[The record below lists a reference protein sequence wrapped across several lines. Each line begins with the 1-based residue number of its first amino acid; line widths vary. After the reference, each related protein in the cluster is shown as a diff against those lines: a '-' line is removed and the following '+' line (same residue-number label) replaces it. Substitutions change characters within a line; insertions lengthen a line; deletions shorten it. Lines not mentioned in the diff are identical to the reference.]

1 MSDNRKKITALKDQA
16 SSYMTKGNMEKAIK
30 AYTEVLQL
38 SPKEPHVI
46 MKIGDCYVR
55 LKDKKAAIKY
65 YSRAADI
72 YENEGFVVKAIAVI
86 KLMIKHVPDSPEL
99 MYRLSTLYED
109 RINVQ
114 KPELKIREFDSEVIE
129 DAVVVEEEKPI
140 ARIALFSDFNQTEFM
155 AVMEKLR
162 HIDVGPDEVIISQE
176 DSGKS
181 IFVIASG
188 EVGVYRE
195 GDAGNEIWVTNL
207 HDGDFF
213 GEFGFFSESKRNA
226 TVKSIKETTLLEL
239 TKEDVNELIN
249 DHPHIRE
256 VLFRFY
262 KERVLDTLLAVSP
275 LFSVLPPEKRLD
287 LAAKFSPSFLRKGE
301 IIVTEG
307 EVGDQM
313 YIIQTGEVQMVTE
326 RDGEKIVLA
335 RLGAGDFFGEV
346 SLLTGK
352 PRTAT
357 AVAASDVRL
366 ASIGRED
373 IRGTVKEYPEI
384 LETIKKH
391 VKMRMDDTISTI
403 MEYKNRRDETG
414 LV

>member
-16 SSYMTKGNMEKAIK
+16 SSHLAKGNLEKAIK
-30 AYTEVLQL
+30 MYTEVLQL
-38 SPKEPHVI
+38 SPKEPHVL
-46 MKIGDCYVR
+46 MKIGDCYIKLR
-55 LKDKKAAIKY
+55 DKKGAMKY
-65 YSRAADI
+65 YNRAADI
-72 YENEGFVVKAIAVI
+72 YEKEGFVVKAIAVI
-86 KLMIKHVPDSPEL
+86 KLMLKHIPDSPEL

-114 KPELKIREFDSEVIE
+114 KPELKIREFDTEVIE
-129 DAVVVEEEKPI
+129 DAVVLEEEKPI

-162 HIDVGPDEVIISQE
+162 HIDVGPHEAIINQE

-188 EVGVYRE
+188 EVGVYR
-195 GDAGNEIWVTNL
+195 GDNEGNEIWVTNL

-239 TKEDVNELIN
+239 TKEDVDVLIN
-249 DHPHIRE
+249 DHPNIRE

-262 KERVLDTLLAVSP
+262 RERVLDTLLAVSP
-275 LFSVLPPEKRLD
+275 LFSVLPPEKRLE
-287 LAAKFSPSFLRKGE
+287 LTAKFSPSFLRKGE

-313 YIIQTGEVQMVTE
+313 YIIQTGEVQMVTKRE
-326 RDGEKIVLA
+326 GEKIVLA

-357 AVAASDVRL
+357 AVAVSDVRL

-373 IRGTVKEYPEI
+373 IRGIVKEYPQI

-403 MEYKNRRDETG
+403 MEYKNRRDESG

>member
-1 MSDNRKKITALKDQA
+1 
-16 SSYMTKGNMEKAIK
+16 
-30 AYTEVLQL
+30 
-38 SPKEPHVI
+38 
-46 MKIGDCYVR
+46 MKIGDCYVKM
-55 LKDKKAAIKY
+55 KDTKNAIKFY
-65 YSRAADI
+65 NRAADI

-86 KLMIKHVPDSPEL
+86 KLMLKHMPNSPEL
-99 MYRLSTLYED
+99 MYRLSNLYED

-129 DAVVVEEEKPI
+129 DAEIVEEEKPI
-140 ARIALFSDFNQTEFM
+140 ARIALFSDFNQEEFM

-162 HIDVGPDEVIISQE
+162 HIDVGPDEAIINQE
-176 DSGKS
+176 DSGRS

-188 EVGVYRE
+188 EVGVYR
-195 GDAGNEIWVTNL
+195 GDDRGNDIWVTNL

-226 TVKSIKETTLLEL
+226 TVKSIRETTLLEL
-239 TKEDVNELIN
+239 TKEDVDLLIN

-275 LFSVLPPEKRLD
+275 LFSVLSPEKRRE
-287 LAAKFSPSFLRKGE
+287 LAGKFSPSFLRQGE

-307 EVGDQM
+307 EAGDQM

-326 RDGEKIVLA
+326 REGEKIVLA
-335 RLGAGDFFGEV
+335 RLKAGDFFGEV
-346 SLLTGK
+346 SVLTGK

-373 IRGTVKEYPEI
+373 IRGIVKEYPEI

-391 VKMRMDDTISTI
+391 VKMRMEDTISTI

>member
-1 MSDNRKKITALKDQA
+1 MNGNRKKITALKDQA
-16 SSYMTKGNMEKAIK
+16 SSYLTKGNVEKAIK
-30 AYTEVLQL
+30 TYTEVLQL

-46 MKIGDCYVR
+46 MKIGDCHIK
-55 LKDKKAAIKY
+55 LKDKNGAIKY

-72 YENEGFVVKAIAVI
+72 YEKEGFVVKAIAVI
-86 KLMIKHVPDSPEL
+86 KLMLKHVPDSPEL
-99 MYRLSTLYED
+99 MYRLSSLYED

-114 KPELKIREFDSEVIE
+114 KPELKIREFDAEVIE
-129 DAVVVEEEKPI
+129 DAEVVEEEKPV

-162 HIDVGPDEVIISQE
+162 HIDVGPDESIINQD

-195 GDAGNEIWVTNL
+195 DEGGNEIWVTNL

-213 GEFGFFSESKRNA
+213 GEFGFFSESKRTA

-239 TKEDVNELIN
+239 TKEDVDLLIN

-275 LFSVLPPEKRLD
+275 LFSVL
-287 LAAKFSPSFLRKGE
+287 
-301 IIVTEG
+301 
-307 EVGDQM
+307 
-313 YIIQTGEVQMVTE
+313 
-326 RDGEKIVLA
+326 
-335 RLGAGDFFGEV
+335 
-346 SLLTGK
+346 SL
-352 PRTAT
+352 
-357 AVAASDVRL
+357 
-366 ASIGRED
+366 I
-373 IRGTVKEYPEI
+373 
-384 LETIKKH
+384 H
-391 VKMRMDDTISTI
+391 ISEPTRP
-403 MEYKNRRDETG
+403 Y
-414 LV
+414 

>member
-1 MSDNRKKITALKDQA
+1 MSDMRKKIASLKDEA
-16 SSYMTKGNMEKAIK
+16 AAFMKKGNMEKAIK
-30 AYTEVLQL
+30 AYTEVLRV

-46 MKIGDCYVR
+46 MKIGDCYIKM
-55 LKDKKAAIKY
+55 KDSKNAMKFY
-65 YSRAADI
+65 NRAADI
-72 YENEGFVVKAIAVI
+72 YEKEGFVVKAIAVI
-86 KLMIKHVPDSPEL
+86 KLMLKHMPNSPEL

-114 KPELKIREFDSEVIE
+114 KPELKIREFSDEVIE
-129 DAVVVEEEKPI
+129 DAEIVEEEKPI
-140 ARIALFSDFNQTEFM
+140 ARIALFSDFNQSEFM

-195 GDAGNEIWVTNL
+195 DDAGNDIWVTNL

-239 TKEDVNELIN
+239 TKEDVDVLIN

-256 VLFRFY
+256 VLFKFY
-262 KERVLDTLLAVSP
+262 KERVLDILLAVSP
-275 LFSVLPPEKRLD
+275 IFSVLPPERRRELV
-287 LAAKFSPSFLRKGE
+287 AKFTSSFLRQGE
-301 IIVTEG
+301 FIVTEG

-313 YIIQTGEVQMVTE
+313 YIIQTGDVEMVTE
-326 RDGEKIVLA
+326 REGEKIILA
-335 RLGAGDFFGEV
+335 RLKAGDFFGEV

-357 AVAASDVRL
+357 AVSTSDVRL
-366 ASIGRED
+366 ASITRDD
-373 IRGTVKEYPEI
+373 IRGVVKEYPEI

-391 VKMRMDDTISTI
+391 VKLRMEDTISTI

-414 LV
+414 LL

>member
-1 MSDNRKKITALKDQA
+1 MSDMKKKIAALKDEA
-16 SSYMTKGNMEKAIK
+16 ATLMHKGNLDKAIK
-30 AYTEVLQL
+30 VYTQVLQHA
-38 SPKEPHVI
+38 PKEPHVI

-55 LKDKKAAIKY
+55 LKDTKNAINY
-65 YSRAADI
+65 YNRAADI
-72 YENEGFVVKAIAVI
+72 YEHEGFVVKAIAVI
-86 KLMIKHVPDSPEL
+86 KLMLKHVPNSPEL
-99 MYRLSTLYED
+99 MYRLTTLYED

-114 KPELKIREFDSEVIE
+114 KPELKIREFDKETVE
-129 DAVVVEEEKPI
+129 DAEVMEEEQPI
-140 ARIALFSDFNQTEFM
+140 ARIALFSDFNQEEFL

-162 HIDVGPDEVIISQE
+162 HIDVGPDETVISQE
-176 DSGKS
+176 DTGKS

-188 EVGVYRE
+188 EVAVYRE
-195 GDAGNEIWVTNL
+195 DNDGNEVWVTNL

-226 TVKSIKETTLLEL
+226 TVKSTKETTLLEL
-239 TKEDVNELIN
+239 TKEDVNDLIN

-262 KERVLDTLLAVSP
+262 KERVLDILLAVSP
-275 LFSVLPPEKRLD
+275 IFSILPPEKRRELV
-287 LAAKFSPSFLRKGE
+287 AKFTPSFLRSGE

-313 YIIQTGEVQMVTE
+313 YIIQTGEVEMTTE
-326 RDGEKIVLA
+326 REGEKISLA
-335 RLGAGDFFGEV
+335 RLKAGDFFGEV

-357 AVAASDVRL
+357 AVATTDVRL
-366 ASIGRED
+366 ASISRED

-384 LETIKKH
+384 LEIIKKH
-391 VKMRMDDTISTI
+391 VKLRMDDTITTI
-403 MEYKNRRDETG
+403 MQYKNRRDETG
-414 LV
+414 LL

>member
-1 MSDNRKKITALKDQA
+1 MSDNRKKITALKEQA
-16 SSYMTKGNMEKAIK
+16 ASFMAKGNMEKAIK

-46 MKIGDCYVR
+46 MKIGDCYIK
-55 LKDKKAAIKY
+55 LKDKKGAIKY
-65 YSRAADI
+65 YNRAADI

-86 KLMIKHVPDSPEL
+86 KLMLKHVPDSPEL
-99 MYRLSTLYED
+99 MYRLSTLYEE

-114 KPELKIREFDSEVIE
+114 KPELKIREFDTEVIE

-162 HIDVGPDEVIISQE
+162 HIDVGPDAVIISQE

-188 EVGVYRE
+188 KVGVYRE
-195 GDAGNEIWVTNL
+195 DNVGNEIWVTNL

-239 TKEDVNELIN
+239 AKEDVDELIN

-275 LFSVLPPEKRLD
+275 LFSVLPPAKRLE
-287 LAAKFSPSFLRKGE
+287 LAGKFTPSFLRKGE

-307 EVGDQM
+307 EAGDQM
-313 YIIQTGEVQMVTE
+313 YIIQTGDVQMTTE
-326 RDGEKIVLA
+326 REGEKIVLA

-346 SLLTGK
+346 SVLTGK

-373 IRGTVKEYPEI
+373 IRGVVKEFPEI

>member
-1 MSDNRKKITALKDQA
+1 MGDNRKKITALKDQA
-16 SSYMTKGNMEKAIK
+16 SSHLARGNLEKAIK
-30 AYTEVLQL
+30 TYTEVLQL

-46 MKIGDCYVR
+46 MKIGDCYIR
-55 LKDKKAAIKY
+55 LKDKKGALKY
-65 YSRAADI
+65 YNRAADI
-72 YENEGFVVKAIAVI
+72 YEKEGFVVKAIAVI
-86 KLMIKHVPDSPEL
+86 KLMLKYIPDSPEL

-114 KPELKIREFDSEVIE
+114 KPELKIREFDTEVIE
-129 DAVVVEEEKPI
+129 DATVVEEEKPI

-162 HIDVGPDEVIISQE
+162 HIDVGPEDVIINQE

-195 GDAGNEIWVTNL
+195 DNEGNEIWVTNL

-239 TKEDVNELIN
+239 TKEDVDVLIN
-249 DHPHIRE
+249 DHPNIRE

-262 KERVLDTLLAVSP
+262 KERVLDILLAVSP
-275 LFSVLPPEKRLD
+275 LFSVLPPEKRRE
-287 LAAKFSPSFLRKGE
+287 LAAKFSPSFLRQGE

-326 RDGEKIVLA
+326 REGEKIVLA
-335 RLGAGDFFGEV
+335 RLKAGDIFGEV

-357 AVAASDVRL
+357 AVAMSDVRL

-373 IRGTVKEYPEI
+373 IRGIVKAYPEI
-384 LETIKKH
+384 LEIIKKY
-391 VKMRMDDTISTI
+391 VKMRMEDTISTI
-403 MEYKNRRDETG
+403 MEYKNRRDETR